1 MKPRTVTVR
10 HGQSVNSRTTGTDSS
25 DGPVSDGP
33 VTDVPVPDGPVTNGP
48 VTHGPVNAPVCI
60 CK

>member
-10 HGQSVNSRTTGTDSS
+10 HGQSVNVRTTGTDSS

-33 VTDVPVPDGPVTNGP
+33 VTDVPVPDGPVTDGP